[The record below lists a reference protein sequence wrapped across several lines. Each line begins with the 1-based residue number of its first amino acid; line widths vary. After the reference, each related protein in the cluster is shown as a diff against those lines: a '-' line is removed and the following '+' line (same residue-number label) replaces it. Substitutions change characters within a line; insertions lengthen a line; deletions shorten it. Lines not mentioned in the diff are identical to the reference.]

1 MSRFNASTSHPL
13 IPNAQQYM
21 FEQKYVSIH
30 SEDRDIVK
38 FPNSSEFEIELPQD
52 YCNVQGVKLASW
64 SVPSNYNTFSASQFN
79 VTMTFYFTSV
89 ILSPTFASNVSL
101 QTNILNGLT
110 ANLNNPYTINISDG
124 FYDPFLIANE
134 LMNRMNDAVTS
145 YLITY
150 LNGIGRD
157 DLAQQLL
164 SVGGYTDFVVTYNVV
179 KANLWFGNLS
189 SEFLFPNIEQ
199 NVFLRNA
206 SLGKQQY
213 PVYSNWGLGA
223 YLGFNKNSPV
233 KSVESPASTINLP
246 SYEYTYPRFFYSDAN
261 RTDSGYWLTNGKAYG
276 STPVFYL
283 EAPFKL
289 NIMGNSH
296 IYMEVDLL
304 NNIDE
309 YVPYELNAFTTHT
322 NESCGI
328 VNSAFA
334 KIPICSVPLSQ
345 IYENDCEGFKL
356 YNPPAE
362 RISKLKFKFRY
373 HNGLL
378 VDFGKYNYT
387 FTLEFT
393 IYRPQSQKNTHM
405 FIPETIAYGPVR

>member
-79 VTMTFYFTSV
+79 VTMTFYLTSV
-89 ILSPTFASNVSL
+89 ILSPTFASNLVL

-110 ANLNNPYTINISDG
+110 ANLKNSYTIIISDG
-124 FYDPFLIANE
+124 FYEPFLIANE
-134 LMNRMNDAVTS
+134 VMNRMNDTVTS

-189 SEFLFPNIEQ
+189 SEFLFPNVEQ

-233 KSVESPASTINLP
+233 KSVESPASAINLS
-246 SYEYTYPRFFYSDAN
+246 SYEYTYPRFFYSDSN
-261 RTDSGYWLTNGKAYG
+261 RSDAGYWLTNGKAYG

-304 NNIDE
+304 N
-309 YVPYELNAFTTHT
+309 T

>member
-1 MSRFNASTSHPL
+1 MSRFNASANHPL
-13 IPNAQQYM
+13 IPNSQQYM

-52 YCNVQGVKLASW
+52 YCNVQGVKLSSW
-64 SVPSNYNTFSASQFN
+64 EFPSIYNTFSASQFN
-79 VTMTFYFTSV
+79 VTMPFYFTS
-89 ILSPTFASNVSL
+89 IIPSPSFESNVVL
-101 QTNILNGLT
+101 QTTIVDGLVQNIK
-110 ANLNNPYTINISDG
+110 NPFTIVISDG
-124 FYDPFLIANE
+124 HYDADCMANE
-134 LMNRMNDAVTS
+134 ITNRMNAAVNI
-145 YLITY
+145 YLLTY
-150 LNGIGRD
+150 LNGIGRN
-157 DLAQQLL
+157 DLAQQLA
-164 SVGGYTDFVVTYNVV
+164 SSGGYADFVVVYNDV

-189 SEFLFPNIEQ
+189 SSFLFPNIEQ
-199 NVFLRNA
+199 NVFLRQA
-206 SLGKQQY
+206 SLGKFQY
-213 PVYSNWGLGA
+213 PVYSNWGLGS

-233 KSVESPASTINLP
+233 QSIESPVSNINIAN
-246 SYEYTYPRFFYSDAN
+246 YDYPRFFYTKKNSG
-261 RTDSGYWLTNGKAYG
+261 DSGYWLTNGREYG

-289 NIMGNSH
+289 NIIGNSQ

-304 NNIDE
+304 NNMDE
-309 YVPYELNAFTTHT
+309 FVPYELNAFTTHT
-322 NESCGI
+322 NESSGI

-334 KIPICSVPLSQ
+334 KIPLLRGPLSRS
-345 IYENDCEGFKL
+345 YENYIEGFKI

-393 IYRPQSQKNTHM
+393 IYRPQNQKNVHM
-405 FIPETIAYGPVR
+405 FVPETIAYGTLR